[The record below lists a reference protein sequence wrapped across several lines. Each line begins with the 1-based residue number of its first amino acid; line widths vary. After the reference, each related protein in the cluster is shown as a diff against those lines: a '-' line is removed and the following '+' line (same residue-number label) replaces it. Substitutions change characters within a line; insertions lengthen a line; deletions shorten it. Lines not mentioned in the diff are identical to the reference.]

1 MTAWTDVCENL
12 CFRLFT
18 KRLQVQIPLGLEGK
32 QERTSGKEI
41 KPP

>member
-1 MTAWTDVCENL
+1 
-12 CFRLFT
+12 
-18 KRLQVQIPLGLEGK
+18 LQVQIPLGLEGK